1 VCSNG
6 VRVLFGQA
14 GRGRG
19 VVARGRA
26 GGPPA
31 RGGARGARTAASAA
45 RGGGRA
51 PARGG
56 ARAKGSLPG
65 EDGLYLHLLSLTSL
79 ACSKKQYNLTTRLVI
94 CTRSGL

>member
-1 VCSNG
+1 MGGLCCLMMCG
-6 VRVLFGQA
+6 MLFGQA

-31 RGGARGARTAASAA
+31 RGGARGARTAASVA

-65 EDGLYLHLLSLTSL
+65 EDGLYLHHLSHTSL
-79 ACSKKQYNLTTRLVI
+79 ACSKSDTTLPL
-94 CTRSGL
+94 GWW

>member
-1 VCSNG
+1 MVSPVARSWHLFILLFQGMGGLYILMMCG
-6 VRVLFGQA
+6 MLFGQA

-31 RGGARGARTAASAA
+31 RGGARGARTAASVA

-65 EDGLYLHLLSLTSL
+65 EDGLYLHLLSPL
-79 ACSKKQYNLTTRLVI
+79 
-94 CTRSGL
+94 